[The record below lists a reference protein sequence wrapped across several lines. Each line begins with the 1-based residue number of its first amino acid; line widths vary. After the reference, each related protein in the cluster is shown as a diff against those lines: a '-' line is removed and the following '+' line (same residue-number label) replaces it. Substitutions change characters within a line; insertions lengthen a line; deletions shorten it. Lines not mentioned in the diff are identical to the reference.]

1 MPGRKV
7 ALLRFSAIATFF
19 LGCVGGLPAQC
30 ENTGDFSA
38 VANKPVTDKW
48 AVVVGISK
56 FANPSINLRY
66 PAKDAKDFYNYLISK
81 GNFAPDHVR
90 LLLDEEATRD
100 RILDVLG
107 DSWLPR
113 VALPDDLVVIF
124 ISSHGSS
131 SDSDIC
137 GVNYVV
143 AHDTNP
149 DKLFTT
155 GIPMKALA
163 ETIKERVHSERVL
176 VVLDTCHAGGASESK
191 GLTRQANADAQALAQ
206 GTGQMVVCSS
216 DKNQVSW
223 EGKNMTNSVFT
234 RNLID
239 AFQEKGETTPVA
251 QVFDAVKDK
260 VQEQVIRERGVVQ
273 TPVVE
278 TTRWSGRELVLGV
291 RPTRPRNVP
300 REVSMF
306 ASTPVQAPQSPQ
318 SPQSR
323 QTPQP
328 PQAAVK
334 FDQAPPIQ
342 VSAMPINKAGAGR
355 GRSPRDAA
363 SASAQDFLRYHF
375 KMVGE
380 RRFVDAWDDLG
391 SKYRARFKGDM
402 QAYIASVSR
411 HKWLS
416 YTASDSEFTILPQQG
431 AYIRVRVRMN
441 SLTGFNGYWIYSL
454 SKVGGLWAIEDVGVG

>member
-1 MPGRKV
+1 
-7 ALLRFSAIATFF
+7 
-19 LGCVGGLPAQC
+19 
-30 ENTGDFSA
+30 
-38 VANKPVTDKW
+38 
-48 AVVVGISK
+48 
-56 FANPSINLRY
+56 
-66 PAKDAKDFYNYLISK
+66 
-81 GNFAPDHVR
+81 
-90 LLLDEEATRD
+90 
-100 RILDVLG
+100 
-107 DSWLPR
+107 
-113 VALPDDLVVIF
+113 
-124 ISSHGSS
+124 
-131 SDSDIC
+131 
-137 GVNYVV
+137 
-143 AHDTNP
+143 
-149 DKLFTT
+149 
-155 GIPMKALA
+155 
-163 ETIKERVHSERVL
+163 
-176 VVLDTCHAGGASESK
+176 
-191 GLTRQANADAQALAQ
+191 
-206 GTGQMVVCSS
+206 MVVCSS

-300 REVSMF
+300 REVAVL
-306 ASTPVQAPQSPQ
+306 ASTAVQSPPSPPSLPQPLQAP
-318 SPQSR
+318 
-323 QTPQP
+323 
-328 PQAAVK
+328 VK
-334 FDQAPPIQ
+334 YDREPPIQ
-342 VSAMPINKAGAGR
+342 VSAMPIDKGGAGR

-363 SASAQDFLRYHF
+363 AASAQDFLRYHF